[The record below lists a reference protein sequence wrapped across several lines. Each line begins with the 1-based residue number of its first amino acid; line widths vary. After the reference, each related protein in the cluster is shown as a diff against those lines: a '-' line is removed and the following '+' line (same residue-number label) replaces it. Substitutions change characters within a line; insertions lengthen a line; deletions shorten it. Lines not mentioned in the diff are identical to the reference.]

1 MQASVGL
8 AAMPAPFACVVLAR
22 PLRCIGQALAWFRT
36 VRAHQ
41 AMTTRHLVNPEI
53 LPLLELMPT
62 RAFDLT
68 MIPQVGAGSEA
79 RFAFL
84 GATARLPRLPAR

>member
-1 MQASVGL
+1 
-8 AAMPAPFACVVLAR
+8 
-22 PLRCIGQALAWFRT
+22 
-36 VRAHQ
+36 
-41 AMTTRHLVNPEI
+41 MTTRHLVNPEI